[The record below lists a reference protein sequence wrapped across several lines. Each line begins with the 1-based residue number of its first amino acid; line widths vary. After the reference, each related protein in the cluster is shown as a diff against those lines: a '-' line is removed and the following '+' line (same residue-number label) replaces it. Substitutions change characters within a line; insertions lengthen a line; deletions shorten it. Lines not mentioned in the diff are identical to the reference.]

1 MSRIYVGYRRTDTA
15 AYAGRLFENISYHF
29 GPGFVFM
36 DVQGGITRGQDFSQ
50 AIDTALNTCE
60 VALVILGKH
69 WATRVYRLHERSRH
83 SDDAAGL
90 GQCGSARFATLS
102 CFAHTETE
110 TFFSVCARRP
120 RFVPEPDKMMFSGR
134 P

>member
-1 MSRIYVGYRRTDTA
+1 M
-15 AYAGRLFENISYHF
+15 
-29 GPGFVFM
+29 
-36 DVQGGITRGQDFSQ
+36 
-50 AIDTALNTCE
+50 
-60 VALVILGKH
+60 
-69 WATRVYRLHERSRH
+69 RVYRLHERSRH

-90 GQCGSARFATLS
+90 GQCGNARFATPS